1 LVQFFFNPSHLGKV
15 RATTN
20 LLPPKEFNDTN
31 SYKSDLNFENY
42 HFGCWSLLNSFKSFY
57 IRNHMQEQDWIFLK
71 NTDMKCIRN
80 RKGKTIKFRLK
91 KFKILGVGNISN
103 ILYLG
108 NGKSHKKYVGTL
120 YKKNFVRNLE
130 KNCED
135 YLKNKCSTY
144 KNRKR
149 PFVFLLLLCIYD
161 QQRILRGPPN
171 EYSY

>member
-1 LVQFFFNPSHLGKV
+1 MENTAHKS
-15 RATTN
+15 N
-20 LLPPKEFNDTN
+20 LKQ
-31 SYKSDLNFENY
+31 KSNY
-42 HFGCWSLLNSFKSFY
+42 QYFGCWSLLNSFKSFY

-91 KFKILGVGNISN
+91 NSKFWVLAPFRTSYILEMVWVI
-103 ILYLG
+103 
-108 NGKSHKKYVGTL
+108 KKYVGTL

-130 KNCED
+130 NNCED

-149 PFVFLLLLCIYD
+149 PFDTFCILASFVY
-161 QQRILRGPPN
+161 LRSTTN
-171 EYSY
+171 S